1 MNLRPALLP
10 CINAPFFSSG
20 RLAQLVRA
28 TGLHPV
34 GHRFESCAVHHFI
47 VSHPS
52 LINYPTTNMRHIIS
66 ILVENKFGVLARI
79 AGMFSG
85 RGFNIET
92 LNVGPMMD
100 GTRSRI
106 TATIIGDSGAL
117 DQAIKQLG
125 KLINV
130 IEVTEFTSAQ
140 AVERELVMVKVQ
152 AAANKRSE
160 IVQICDIFRAKIIDV
175 GNDSMNVE
183 MTGNA
188 NKVTAFL
195 NLIQPYGI
203 EELARTGSV
212 ALKRG

>member
-1 MNLRPALLP
+1 MGSNPSPSTIQSRPRP
-10 CINAPFFSSG
+10 RRNPI
-20 RLAQLVRA
+20 
-28 TGLHPV
+28 
-34 GHRFESCAVHHFI
+34 
-47 VSHPS
+47 
-52 LINYPTTNMRHIIS
+52 MRHIIS

-92 LNVGPMMD
+92 LNVGPMLD
-100 GTRSRI
+100 GRFSRI

-117 DQAIKQLG
+117 DQAIKQVN

-130 IEVTEFTSAQ
+130 LEVTEYSSGQ
-140 AVERELVMVKVQ
+140 ATERELVMLKVL
-152 AAANKRSE
+152 AEPAKRSE
-160 IVQICDIFRAKIIDV
+160 IMQVCDIFRAKIIDV
-175 GNDSMNVE
+175 ASNSLNIE

-195 NLIQPYGI
+195 NLIEPYGVT
-203 EELARTGSV
+203 EMARTGNV